1 MKKILFVALALLLG
15 TVVSAQNKYERLVK
29 ENKSIVDLTA
39 KDAID
44 NIQWGH
50 ISTPFTATDVYGNTV
65 SLQSYLDAGKC
76 VVIDYSC
83 TWCGPCWNM
92 HNSGLL
98 EQIDALEDIQVIWV
112 ECESSNTTAQ
122 IFGPAG
128 GSTYGD
134 YTYGDW
140 THTANGDSIE
150 YPIIDDDAQG
160 TCMSTC
166 ASLYQGYVPTLFF
179 ITPEG
184 YFCDLNIANELV
196 AYSDVAGS
204 MANIQALLSRYPR
217 SGQAPIVSI
226 NGPASAIA
234 GTQVNFT
241 CNVTSV
247 DAITGY
253 SWTFEGGN
261 PASASSETASSTW
274 NNDGTY
280 TVTLAVTNTTGTTT
294 ATTTINIFNCNAQN
308 LPFTCGFEANDD
320 MGCWSIIDNDG
331 DGYGWYNV
339 SDVFSGVNGHTG
351 SGAMGSA
358 SFINNI
364 GALNPDNYLIS
375 PEIIIPAEGATL
387 NYYVGAVDADYFT
400 ENYSVLVSTT
410 GSSPADFTNTIF
422 TGTLSSPDFTLKSM
436 SLSAFAGQTIRI
448 AFRHHDSYDVYW
460 MLIDD
465 VEVIAGSHAGIN
477 NANEISVDLYPNPTT
492 SVLNIE
498 AEGVQEV
505 SVIDINGRTV
515 MTEKNV
521 NAINM
526 SNLANGIYY
535 VRVITNNGVSSQKIV
550 KK

>member
-1 MKKILFVALALLLG
+1 
-15 TVVSAQNKYERLVK
+15 
-29 ENKSIVDLTA
+29 
-39 KDAID
+39 
-44 NIQWGH
+44 
-50 ISTPFTATDVYGNTV
+50 
-65 SLQSYLDAGKC
+65 
-76 VVIDYSC
+76 
-83 TWCGPCWNM
+83 
-92 HNSGLL
+92 
-98 EQIDALEDIQVIWV
+98 
-112 ECESSNTTAQ
+112 
-122 IFGPAG
+122 
-128 GSTYGD
+128 
-134 YTYGDW
+134 
-140 THTANGDSIE
+140 
-150 YPIIDDDAQG
+150 
-160 TCMSTC
+160 MS
-166 ASLYQGYVPTLFF
+166 
-179 ITPEG
+179 
-184 YFCDLNIANELV
+184 
-196 AYSDVAGS
+196 
-204 MANIQALLSRYPR
+204 
-217 SGQAPIVSI
+217 
-226 NGPASAIA
+226 
-234 GTQVNFT
+234 
-241 CNVTSV
+241 
-247 DAITGY
+247 
-253 SWTFEGGN
+253 
-261 PASASSETASSTW
+261 
-274 NNDGTY
+274 
-280 TVTLAVTNTTGTTT
+280 
-294 ATTTINIFNCNAQN
+294 
-308 LPFTCGFEANDD
+308 
-320 MGCWSIIDNDG
+320 
-331 DGYGWYNV
+331 
-339 SDVFSGVNGHTG
+339 GHTG

>member
-1 MKKILFVALALLLG
+1 
-15 TVVSAQNKYERLVK
+15 
-29 ENKSIVDLTA
+29 
-39 KDAID
+39 
-44 NIQWGH
+44 
-50 ISTPFTATDVYGNTV
+50 
-65 SLQSYLDAGKC
+65 
-76 VVIDYSC
+76 
-83 TWCGPCWNM
+83 
-92 HNSGLL
+92 
-98 EQIDALEDIQVIWV
+98 
-112 ECESSNTTAQ
+112 
-122 IFGPAG
+122 
-128 GSTYGD
+128 
-134 YTYGDW
+134 
-140 THTANGDSIE
+140 
-150 YPIIDDDAQG
+150 
-160 TCMSTC
+160 
-166 ASLYQGYVPTLFF
+166 
-179 ITPEG
+179 
-184 YFCDLNIANELV
+184 
-196 AYSDVAGS
+196 
-204 MANIQALLSRYPR
+204 
-217 SGQAPIVSI
+217 
-226 NGPASAIA
+226 
-234 GTQVNFT
+234 
-241 CNVTSV
+241 
-247 DAITGY
+247 
-253 SWTFEGGN
+253 
-261 PASASSETASSTW
+261 
-274 NNDGTY
+274 
-280 TVTLAVTNTTGTTT
+280 
-294 ATTTINIFNCNAQN
+294 
-308 LPFTCGFEANDD
+308 
-320 MGCWSIIDNDG
+320 
-331 DGYGWYNV
+331 
-339 SDVFSGVNGHTG
+339 
-351 SGAMGSA
+351 MGSA
-358 SFINNI
+358 SFINQI

>member
-1 MKKILFVALALLLG
+1 
-15 TVVSAQNKYERLVK
+15 
-29 ENKSIVDLTA
+29 
-39 KDAID
+39 
-44 NIQWGH
+44 
-50 ISTPFTATDVYGNTV
+50 
-65 SLQSYLDAGKC
+65 
-76 VVIDYSC
+76 
-83 TWCGPCWNM
+83 M

-112 ECESSNTTAQ
+112 ECESRNTTAQ

-150 YPIIDDDAQG
+150 YPIIDDDADG
-160 TCMSTC
+160 TCMNTC
-166 ASLYQGYVPTLFF
+166 VSLYQGYVPTIFF

-280 TVTLAVTNTTGTTT
+280 TVTLAVTNTTGT
-294 ATTTINIFNCNAQN
+294 
-308 LPFTCGFEANDD
+308 
-320 MGCWSIIDNDG
+320 
-331 DGYGWYNV
+331 
-339 SDVFSGVNGHTG
+339 
-351 SGAMGSA
+351 
-358 SFINNI
+358 
-364 GALNPDNYLIS
+364 ALHLR
-375 PEIIIPAEGATL
+375 L
-387 NYYVGAVDADYFT
+387 
-400 ENYSVLVSTT
+400 
-410 GSSPADFTNTIF
+410 
-422 TGTLSSPDFTLKSM
+422 
-436 SLSAFAGQTIRI
+436 R
-448 AFRHHDSYDVYW
+448 
-460 MLIDD
+460 
-465 VEVIAGSHAGIN
+465 
-477 NANEISVDLYPNPTT
+477 
-492 SVLNIE
+492 
-498 AEGVQEV
+498 
-505 SVIDINGRTV
+505 
-515 MTEKNV
+515 
-521 NAINM
+521 
-526 SNLANGIYY
+526 
-535 VRVITNNGVSSQKIV
+535 SQR
-550 KK
+550 